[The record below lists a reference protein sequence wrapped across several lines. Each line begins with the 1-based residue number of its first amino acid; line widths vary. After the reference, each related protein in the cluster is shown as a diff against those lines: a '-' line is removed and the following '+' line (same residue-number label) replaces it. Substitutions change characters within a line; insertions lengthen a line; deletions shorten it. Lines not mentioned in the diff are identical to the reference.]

1 MKRAF
6 SLILFYLA
14 ALTAQAIEFGYTE
27 PSRIAQAAFAETGVI
42 ASINVTEGAKVT
54 TGQVLAWLNADTL
67 RQDLGIAQ
75 EQLRLQSLRY
85 DQINGL
91 HQAGNVSMEENEKA
105 KSDLAVADLRVKR
118 ILAQLDDRSLRAPFD
133 GVVTKINR
141 EVTESVSAAQTEVMT
156 LVQLD
161 SLKVTLHLPEKIA
174 GPLALQDAVWLVLED
189 KIPVTGRVEFI
200 SPVVDAA
207 SHTIRVTFRIAN
219 PEGKLRSGVRCV
231 LASEA
236 APAASGSAGEEPAG
250 AETTVRAGRTA
261 IPVDETPL
269 PLRRPRAAGGRVDEE
284 LNGK

>member
-1 MKRAF
+1 MKRVL
-6 SLILFYLA
+6 SLTLFGLA
-14 ALTAQAIEFGYTE
+14 SLSAQAIEFGYTE
-27 PSRIAQAAFAETGVI
+27 PSRIAQAAFAEAGVI
-42 ASINVTEGAKVT
+42 ASIHVSEGAKVT

-85 DQINGL
+85 DQINEL
-91 HQAGNVSMEENEKA
+91 HRAGNVSMEENEKA

-133 GVVTKINR
+133 GIVTKINR

-161 SLKVTLHLPEKIA
+161 SLKVTLHLPEKVA
-174 GPLALQDAVWLVLED
+174 EALALQDAVALVLED

-219 PEGKLRSGVRCV
+219 PDGKLRSGVRCV
-231 LASEA
+231 LASDGA
-236 APAASGSAGEEPAG
+236 AGAGGAVKVIAPADQAPAAVSES
-250 AETTVRAGRTA
+250 
-261 IPVDETPL
+261 PL
-269 PLRRPRAAGGRVDEE
+269 PQRRPRAGGKQAEDDPLAR
-284 LNGK
+284 